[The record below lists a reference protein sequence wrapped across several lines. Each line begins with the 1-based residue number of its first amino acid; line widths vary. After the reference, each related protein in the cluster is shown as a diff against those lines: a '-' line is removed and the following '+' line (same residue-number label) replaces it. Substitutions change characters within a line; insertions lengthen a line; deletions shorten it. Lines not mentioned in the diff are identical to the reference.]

1 MTKWGWPLR
10 RVDARVDFKLICVV
24 AVAIVAVALPAAAR
38 LRVLLLAGTF
48 TAFVAAVAAAI
59 APDGIRHDLD
69 GFDRR
74 GRVRPG
80 PSRPIGALF

>member
-1 MTKWGWPLR
+1 MAAH
-10 RVDARVDFKLICVV
+10 VNFKLVCVV
-24 AVAIVAVALPAAAR
+24 AVAIVAMALPAAAR
-38 LRVLLLAGTF
+38 PHMLLLAGGF
-48 TAFVAAVAAAI
+48 TAFLAAGSAAV
-59 APDGIRHDLD
+59 APDGISHDLD